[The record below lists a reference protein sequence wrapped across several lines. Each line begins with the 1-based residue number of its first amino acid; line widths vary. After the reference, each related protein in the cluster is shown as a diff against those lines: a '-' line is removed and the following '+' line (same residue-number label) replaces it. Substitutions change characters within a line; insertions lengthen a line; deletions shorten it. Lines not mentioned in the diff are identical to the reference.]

1 MNEIIEL
8 VYIIEELKKDEIDFN
23 LIDNKIKEIKGI
35 IIKYPKLD
43 WDFLN
48 DIRKKDKN
56 DIENWINI
64 CIKTVHVL

>member
-35 IIKYPKLD
+35 I
-43 WDFLN
+43 
-48 DIRKKDKN
+48 
-56 DIENWINI
+56 
-64 CIKTVHVL
+64 